1 MGITGQKNLLF
12 EVSNLEYPKVS
23 VVIPV
28 YNAEEYLNRCIASLT
43 SQTYQNMEYLFV
55 DDGSNDCSPAL
66 LEAAAKSDDRILF
79 FSQKNAGPSAAR
91 NLGMDH
97 ATGKYLLFCD
107 SDDTVSPTWCER
119 LVRAIQEHPTSWIVC
134 GIQTIDETGHELYVT
149 QPPSPQ
155 QLLEKSAYFSLFKR
169 GYSGSVYNKIF
180 NLELLRKAHIRFDES
195 RKRGEDVIFC
205 IEYFMQTENIVVI
218 DALLYQ
224 YYRYET
230 SETLTNRWH
239 GDDYKDLCDLYSWR
253 KKIITSDCMDAFR
266 SHYWY
271 LFLTAL
277 NDTMQSDHA
286 QRFTERM
293 RLNHTIVSQAEF
305 QELLLYCGKS
315 DLHPLAFWF
324 LRRKCYSGYYLL
336 QSLHSEKQRIRNR
349 K

>member
-169 GYSGSVYNKIF
+169 DIQALF
-180 NLELLRKAHIRFDES
+180 IIRFS
-195 RKRGEDVIFC
+195 ISNCFVKPISVL
-205 IEYFMQTENIVVI
+205 MNPENGGKM
-218 DALLYQ
+218 
-224 YYRYET
+224 
-230 SETLTNRWH
+230 S
-239 GDDYKDLCDLYSWR
+239 S
-253 KKIITSDCMDAFR
+253 S
-266 SHYWY
+266 
-271 LFLTAL
+271 AL
-277 NDTMQSDHA
+277 NISCKP
-286 QRFTERM
+286 
-293 RLNHTIVSQAEF
+293 TI
-305 QELLLYCGKS
+305 LL
-315 DLHPLAFWF
+315 
-324 LRRKCYSGYYLL
+324 
-336 QSLHSEKQRIRNR
+336 
-349 K
+349 